1 MSKTR
6 DEPSLNIGE
15 SSGPNL
21 EIFKT
26 SISCASKLP
35 SGIGVAQHQGCRR
48 STPTYIFVSGFLQ
61 QHKFSVFLQNALLS
75 PNESQTCKDLKKTIK
90 DSRNNK

>member
-1 MSKTR
+1 MSKIR

-26 SISCASKLP
+26 SISYASKLP
-35 SGIGVAQHQGCRR
+35 SGIGVAQHQGWCRL
-48 STPTYIFVSGFLQ
+48 TPTYIFVSGFLQ
-61 QHKFSVFLQNALLS
+61 QHKFSVFLQNAPLS